1 MGRDISK
8 TAGGVLSYFTRHGTA
23 ANLLLVVL
31 VIGGLLAVPR
41 MKAQFF
47 PDLVIDNISV
57 SVAWRGAGAEDVDN
71 GIVQVLEPALLA
83 VEGVS
88 GVTSASRE
96 GAASLRIEFDPNWD
110 MARAA
115 TDVQTAVD
123 QVSTLPNDAE
133 DPSIRRGA
141 WRDRV
146 TDVVISGP
154 LDVAQLSLFADELVY
169 RLFTKGVTKATIR
182 GVAAPETVVE
192 IPSINLMSRDISMAQ
207 VAAAIAEEVNSDP
220 VGAVS
225 GANAR
230 VRTGIEKRSV
240 EEINNIVLRSN
251 SDGSSLKIGDIADV
265 GLRGFDRKI
274 AYFVGNNSAVLIR
287 VDRSQ
292 QGDAIDIQDTVQAVV
307 DELAIT
313 LPMNTKIVLTNTRAE
328 YITGRLNLLLSNG
341 LMGLAFVV
349 ALLFLFLNPKTAFW
363 VAAGIPTSMLAAM
376 GLMYVMGVTI
386 NMISLFALILTL
398 GIVVDDAIVVGENA
412 DTKARSGMSPIDAAE
427 SAARGM
433 FLPVFAATLTT
444 IIAFLGLVAVGGR
457 FGDLILDIP
466 ITVSLVLVASFV
478 ECFFILPYH
487 MAHSISAVG
496 AQRWYD
502 MPSHY
507 VNRGLD
513 WVKQVLFSPF
523 IFIMIK
529 WRYVVLAGM
538 IALLASQVAMVISE
552 KVQWRFFSAPEV
564 SNITA
569 NFVMTDTATRQDT
582 LAMMHELQRATQ
594 DLGADYEKRYG
605 TNPMLFSV
613 AQIGGGSGRGLSG
626 TEHKSIDLLGS
637 INIEIIEPDFRPYS
651 SFTLT
656 SELEENVRKN
666 PLLETLSFR
675 WGRSGPGEDSLDV
688 QLYGASAAGLKAAAE
703 DLKAALVP
711 YTAVTAVEDDLAF
724 DKEELILELTPKG
737 QSLGFTIDALGREL
751 RNRLNGIEAATY
763 PVGVRSA
770 SIRVELPL
778 KEQTADFLESM
789 QLRSSNE
796 SFVPLADIVQVERRS
811 GFSTVR
817 REDGIRLISIT
828 GDISEDDPV
837 EAANVAKALA
847 EQILPDIASRHQVEW
862 RLAGLAE
869 QEGAFIN
876 DALMGLILCLTGIYL
891 VLTWVFASWTRPL
904 VVMSVIPFGIVGT
917 IFGHDM
923 WNVPMSMFTVVGL
936 LGMTGIIIND
946 SIVLIN
952 SIDEKAKSQGLIPSI
967 VEGTTSRL
975 RPVLL
980 TTFTTVLGLLPLLY
994 ERSAQAGFLKPTVIT
1009 LVYGL
1014 AFGMVLVLIIVPALM
1029 AVQHDFNANFISFRL
1044 GIRVRTGRLAQALWA
1059 IIALLG
1065 LWFSQTLGWAFFSGH
1080 MAPWIVALAP
1090 TELGK
1095 SAMGVAAIVFV
1106 VGALAAISLAYVSS
1120 FALSFIRMRRS

>member
-1 MGRDISK
+1 
-8 TAGGVLSYFTRHGTA
+8 
-23 ANLLLVVL
+23 
-31 VIGGLLAVPR
+31 AVPR

-313 LPMNTKIVLTNTRAE
+313 LPMNAKIVLTNTRAE

-386 NMISLFALILTL
+386 
-398 GIVVDDAIVVGENA
+398 
-412 DTKARSGMSPIDAAE
+412 
-427 SAARGM
+427 
-433 FLPVFAATLTT
+433 
-444 IIAFLGLVAVGGR
+444 
-457 FGDLILDIP
+457 
-466 ITVSLVLVASFV
+466 
-478 ECFFILPYH
+478 
-487 MAHSISAVG
+487 
-496 AQRWYD
+496 
-502 MPSHY
+502 
-507 VNRGLD
+507 
-513 WVKQVLFSPF
+513 
-523 IFIMIK
+523 
-529 WRYVVLAGM
+529 
-538 IALLASQVAMVISE
+538 
-552 KVQWRFFSAPEV
+552 
-564 SNITA
+564 
-569 NFVMTDTATRQDT
+569 
-582 LAMMHELQRATQ
+582 
-594 DLGADYEKRYG
+594 
-605 TNPMLFSV
+605 
-613 AQIGGGSGRGLSG
+613 
-626 TEHKSIDLLGS
+626 
-637 INIEIIEPDFRPYS
+637 
-651 SFTLT
+651 
-656 SELEENVRKN
+656 
-666 PLLETLSFR
+666 
-675 WGRSGPGEDSLDV
+675 
-688 QLYGASAAGLKAAAE
+688 
-703 DLKAALVP
+703 
-711 YTAVTAVEDDLAF
+711 
-724 DKEELILELTPKG
+724 
-737 QSLGFTIDALGREL
+737 
-751 RNRLNGIEAATY
+751 
-763 PVGVRSA
+763 
-770 SIRVELPL
+770 
-778 KEQTADFLESM
+778 
-789 QLRSSNE
+789 
-796 SFVPLADIVQVERRS
+796 
-811 GFSTVR
+811 
-817 REDGIRLISIT
+817 
-828 GDISEDDPV
+828 
-837 EAANVAKALA
+837 
-847 EQILPDIASRHQVEW
+847 
-862 RLAGLAE
+862 
-869 QEGAFIN
+869 
-876 DALMGLILCLTGIYL
+876 
-891 VLTWVFASWTRPL
+891 
-904 VVMSVIPFGIVGT
+904 
-917 IFGHDM
+917 
-923 WNVPMSMFTVVGL
+923 
-936 LGMTGIIIND
+936 
-946 SIVLIN
+946 
-952 SIDEKAKSQGLIPSI
+952 
-967 VEGTTSRL
+967 
-975 RPVLL
+975 
-980 TTFTTVLGLLPLLY
+980 
-994 ERSAQAGFLKPTVIT
+994 
-1009 LVYGL
+1009 
-1014 AFGMVLVLIIVPALM
+1014 
-1029 AVQHDFNANFISFRL
+1029 
-1044 GIRVRTGRLAQALWA
+1044 
-1059 IIALLG
+1059 
-1065 LWFSQTLGWAFFSGH
+1065 
-1080 MAPWIVALAP
+1080 
-1090 TELGK
+1090 
-1095 SAMGVAAIVFV
+1095 
-1106 VGALAAISLAYVSS
+1106 
-1120 FALSFIRMRRS
+1120 